1 MVVVKTADDDA
12 ARGGGMG
19 KESVFQIYAYVRHA
33 AFAVGEEDDVT
44 FLQLALGD
52 ECDVLLHVVGYAVQV
67 DAIHFAVDVAH
78 KSGAIDAVLVGTP
91 VSVGG
96 THPFLAGVV

>member
-1 MVVVKTADDDA
+1 MVVVKTADDDS

-19 KESVFQIYAYVRHA
+19 KKSVFQIYAYVRHA

-67 DAIHFAVDVAH
+67 DAIHFAVDVSY
-78 KSGAIDAVLVGTP
+78 KG
-91 VSVGG
+91 
-96 THPFLAGVV
+96 